1 LLGGGFHSH
10 YNAEVDHHLLAT
22 ISLVG
27 TTLDLL
33 GGLYLAYDLLGG
45 QHGPLRVLTRMVTYS
60 VIFGI
65 FYGLGLGVLFG
76 AVAGIA
82 SGVTIAFELNR
93 AARGLPHYTL
103 AGEALCS
110 VVRSAAFTIGIY
122 PYSGLRFALAFGTL
136 SALGQIFAYS
146 RGMRPSI
153 DYHPGTRPRITR
165 SQFLGTV
172 NRIVG
177 TTIAALLCSLLIH
190 HINGPFLFALR
201 VGVTTGAATGVGILS
216 IPVVEFYADHLP
228 ERRLG
233 VFGIGLILCG
243 FSLQSVQ
250 YWLALLD
257 VRMR

>member
-1 LLGGGFHSH
+1 M
-10 YNAEVDHHLLAT
+10 DHHLLAI
-22 ISLVG
+22 ISLIG

-65 FYGLGLGVLFG
+65 FYGLGLGILFG

-82 SGVTIAFELNR
+82 SGVTVAFELNR
-93 AARGLPHYTL
+93 VARGLPHYRL

-110 VVRSAAFTIGIY
+110 AVRGAAFVIGLY
-122 PYSGLRFALAFGTL
+122 PYSGLRFALAFGVL
-136 SALGQIFAYS
+136 STLGQIFAYS

-153 DYHPGTRPRITR
+153 DYHPGTRPHITR
-165 SQFLGTV
+165 AQSIGTLTRV
-172 NRIVG
+172 VG
-177 TTIAALLCSLLIH
+177 TTVAALLCSLLIH
-190 HINGPFLFALR
+190 HIDGAFLFALR
-201 VGVTTGAATGVGILS
+201 VGLTTGIATGVGTLFLPI
-216 IPVVEFYADHLP
+216 VEYYADNLP

-233 VFGIGLILCG
+233 VFGIALILCG

-250 YWLALLD
+250 YWLSLLD
-257 VRMR
+257 VKVR